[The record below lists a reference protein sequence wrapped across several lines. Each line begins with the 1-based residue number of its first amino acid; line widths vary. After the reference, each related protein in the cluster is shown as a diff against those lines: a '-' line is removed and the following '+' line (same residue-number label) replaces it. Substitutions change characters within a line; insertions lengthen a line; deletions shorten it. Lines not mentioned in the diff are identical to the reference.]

1 MKTFHASELFQ
12 AQERIFA
19 CLKQEES
26 KLEAI
31 RNSDAPLIHKWQKF
45 LEVILPIQIEAV
57 KNLGCG
63 SDQAALAN
71 FNEQFMRRSAQ
82 DPALRELNEQKWIFL
97 FEKAF
102 DLKELKQISLEQA
115 SLLIADIASAMSS
128 EPFLQEIDR
137 AVEPLS
143 DQASLLERR
152 QRLLTVLFPLHRSVM
167 EKHGFDGELGYIQAQ
182 RALMDYYSDP
192 FIMEQ
197 SKKAQSIVFQ
207 RAKLI
212 PK

>member
-1 MKTFHASELFQ
+1 MKTFQASDLFQ
-12 AQERIFA
+12 AQEQIFSS
-19 CLKQEES
+19 LKDEES

-31 RNSDAPLIHKWQKF
+31 QNSGEPLVNKWQKF
-45 LEVILPIQIEAV
+45 LEVILPIQIEAI
-57 KNLGCG
+57 KNLGYG

-71 FNEQFMRRSAQ
+71 FNEQFIKASAQ

-97 FEKAF
+97 LEKAF
-102 DLKELKQISLEQA
+102 GLQEQKPISLEQA
-115 SLLIADIASAMSS
+115 RSLIGDIASAMAS
-128 EPFLQEIDR
+128 ETFLQEIDR
-137 AVEPLS
+137 TFELLS

-152 QRLLTVLFPLHRSVM
+152 QQLLTVLFPLHMSIM
-167 EKHGFDGELGYIQAQ
+167 GKHGFSGDHGYIQAQ

-197 SKKAQSIVFQ
+197 SKLAQIAVFK

-212 PK
+212 K